1 LEPKDNISEYYRR
14 KVEEIT
20 ENLPGLFPYGS
31 LIQEEEDIIWK
42 EISTEMDLGEV
53 WVEIINELDQPRSVN
68 VHIGFII
75 RSVAAILI
83 IILAII
89 PVEKSIRNPEIVKPD
104 IVQNVQPENRPEDII
119 KDTAADPDT
128 VTQSIITVF
137 SDKREGRVT
146 GEVGKGPLLTVINGT
161 NPDSLSFDTW
171 EGRRSEPVAS
181 PLADVLSRS
190 VYPGGSPLE
199 PTSIVSK
206 INNDRLNLEDY
217 WFEEGSPSRLRAGGK
232 FSVGLSALFKNTW
245 LLNYETFNGLKST
258 SLTTTVMVFSPDI
271 GVSVNYALNE
281 NWTLQ
286 NEGFF
291 YSSAGQEY
299 WKFENGGHPNID
311 YTLKYSTIAL
321 SLKYK
326 FRGRN
331 DAMVRTSL
339 NLTAGSYLSV
349 LHKADMRKNN
359 VVENV
364 STDFTTLDYGI
375 RLVSEFEIYF
385 SNHFSSAPGVFLS
398 YGIPNIY
405 RGDFMKTNNC
415 SAGLQIVCFYTF

>member
-1 LEPKDNISEYYRR
+1 LTPQNNISEHYRR
-14 KVEEIT
+14 RVEEIT
-20 ENLPGLFPYGS
+20 ENQPGLFPYGS
-31 LIQEEEDIIWK
+31 LMQEEEDIIWE

-89 PVEKSIRNPEIVKPD
+89 PVEKSIRNPEIIKPD
-104 IVQNVQPENRPEDII
+104 IVQNVQPENRPVEII
-119 KDTAADPDT
+119 KDTAADPDK
-128 VTQSIITVF
+128 VTQSIIKFF
-137 SDKREGRVT
+137 SDERKDRVKS
-146 GEVGKGPLLTVINGT
+146 EDGKGTLQVAMYDT
-161 NPDSLSFDTW
+161 NPESISCDTR
-171 EGRRSEPVAS
+171 EVRYLEPVAS
-181 PLADVLSRS
+181 PHADVLSRP
-190 VYPGGSPLE
+190 VYPGETSLE
-199 PTSIVSK
+199 LTSIASI
-206 INNDRLNLEDY
+206 INNDRLNLEDHR
-217 WFEEGSPSRLRAGGK
+217 FEGASPSRFRTGGK

-271 GVSVNYALNE
+271 GVSFNYALNE

-299 WKFENGGHPNID
+299 YKFEDGGHPNID

-321 SLKYK
+321 SSKYK
-326 FRGRN
+326 FRGRKE
-331 DAMVRTSL
+331 AMIRTSL

-349 LHKADMRKNN
+349 LHKAGMRKDN
-359 VVENV
+359 VLENV

-375 RLVSEFEIYF
+375 RLVSEFEFYF
-385 SNHFSSAPGVFLS
+385 SNHFSSAPGIFLS

-405 RGDFMKTNNC
+405 KGDFMKTNNC